1 FGIGGIGDELYQ
13 SLNKTFGSTGFISD
27 ETTSMTNEI
36 NKLNLKLTDI
46 TSRNDTLLTNITDQ
60 YNKWL
65 EMMQA
70 MQSDAMTL
78 DALIDG
84 MNSSNK

>member
-1 FGIGGIGDELYQ
+1 
-13 SLNKTFGSTGFISD
+13 
-27 ETTSMTNEI
+27 
-36 NKLNLKLTDI
+36 KLTDI